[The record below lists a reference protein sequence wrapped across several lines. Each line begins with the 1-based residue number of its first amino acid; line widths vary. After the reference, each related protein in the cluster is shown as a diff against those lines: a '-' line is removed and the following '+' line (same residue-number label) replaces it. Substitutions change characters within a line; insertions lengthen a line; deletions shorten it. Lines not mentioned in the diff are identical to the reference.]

1 METTNYI
8 KHLTGV
14 YNSISSDT
22 RLNPSH
28 ISLYMAI
35 FQLWNMNRFPEIF
48 FIDRAEAMQLSKIG
62 SQSTYHKC
70 IRELDQWTYLK
81 YLPSRNHFKGSMI
94 KMINFEKSIT
104 RLDNPNL
111 PKIDTT
117 SIHVPTNLPKSV
129 TSSVP
134 EADKNNTKNWTR
146 AGHNEDNLP
155 KSGTI
160 SVPEADKN
168 NTKNLT
174 CDGHEKDNLPKS
186 GTSSVPEEDKNN
198 TKNWTRAGHEE
209 DKINTKNWTRA
220 GHEEDMINTK
230 NWTRAGQELVSLINN
245 NKHNKQKKTVET
257 GAPKNELEVIDFFKN
272 ENWPEIE
279 AKKFF
284 NYYQGLNWS
293 VGQTKIYDWHAIA
306 KIWMLRMKEVAQAQ
320 KTVPQKP
327 DNLKTC
333 NFKNFNEPL

>member
-14 YNSISSDT
+14 YNSISRDT

-48 FIDRAEAMQLSKIG
+48 YIDRAEAMQLSKIG

-94 KMINFEKSIT
+94 KMINFEKSNT
-104 RLDNPNL
+104 RLIDPDL
-111 PKIDTT
+111 PKID
-117 SIHVPTNLPKSV
+117 

-134 EADKNNTKNWTR
+134 EADKNNTKNWT
-146 AGHNEDNLP
+146 
-155 KSGTI
+155 
-160 SVPEADKN
+160 
-168 NTKNLT
+168 
-174 CDGHEKDNLPKS
+174 C
-186 GTSSVPEEDKNN
+186 
-198 TKNWTRAGHEE
+198 AGHEE

-272 ENWPEIE
+272 ENWPELE

-306 KIWMLRMKEVAQAQ
+306 KNWMLRMNEVAQAQ
-320 KTVPQKP
+320 KTVAQKT

>member
-81 YLPSRNHFKGSMI
+81 YLPSHNPFKGSRI
-94 KMINFEKSIT
+94 KMFSFEESNT
-104 RLDNPNL
+104 PFNDPDL
-111 PKIDTT
+111 PKIDT
-117 SIHVPTNLPKSV
+117 
-129 TSSVP
+129 SSVP
-134 EADKNNTKNWTR
+134 KAGMINAKNW
-146 AGHNEDNLP
+146 
-155 KSGTI
+155 
-160 SVPEADKN
+160 
-168 NTKNLT
+168 T

-186 GTSSVPEEDKNN
+186 GTSSVLVPSNLPKSGTSSIPKADKIN
-198 TKNWTRAGHEE
+198 TKNWTCAGHEE

-230 NWTRAGQELVSLINN
+230 NWTRAGQELVSLINI
-245 NKHNKQKKTVET
+245 NKHNKQKKTLET

-306 KIWMLRMKEVAQAQ
+306 KNWMLRMKEVAQAQ